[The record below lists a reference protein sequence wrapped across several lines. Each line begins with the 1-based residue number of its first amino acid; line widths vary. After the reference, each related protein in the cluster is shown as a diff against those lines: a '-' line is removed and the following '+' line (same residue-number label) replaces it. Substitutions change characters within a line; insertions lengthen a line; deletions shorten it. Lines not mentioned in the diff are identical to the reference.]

1 MIIAH
6 NQKFIFIPIQKTG
19 STSIRNVLDKKYNCV
34 EASPDNSSLIY
45 NHTSAYR
52 LKLYFEEQKNNQFSK
67 QDNWNWKDYFKFTF
81 VRNPYARLV
90 SQYNYFCKIGSNPQ
104 NVTDLNGDYFTYPDE
119 YYNLC
124 REINKKSFK
133 DFVQNNQNNFDVPYS
148 WFGLNEFD
156 FIGKT
161 ENMQT
166 DFDKVIEKTNK
177 NVANAI
183 PEKISIPHYNK
194 STKKHYSDYYDD
206 ETKKIAEKYYGEDI
220 KRFNYKYITADL

>member
-6 NQKFIFIPIQKTG
+6 HQKFIFIPIQKTG
-19 STSIRNVLDKKYNCV
+19 STSIRGVLEDRYNCV

-45 NHTSAYR
+45 NHTSACR
-52 LKLYFEEQKNNQFSK
+52 LKLYFEEQKQFPFSE
-67 QDNWNWKDYFKFTF
+67 QNLWNWKDYFKFTF

-104 NVTDLNGDYFTYPDE
+104 NVTTSNGNDFTYPDE

-133 DFVQNNQNNFDVPYS
+133 GFVQNNQHNFDVPYS
-148 WFGLNEFD
+148 WFCLNEFD

-161 ENMQT
+161 ENMQK
-166 DFDKVIEKTNK
+166 DFDKVIAHMNK
-177 NVANAI
+177 KYATRFSEDI
-183 PEKISIPHYNK
+183 IIPHYNK
-194 STKKHYSDYYDD
+194 STKKHYSSYYDG
-206 ETKKIAEKYYGEDI
+206 ETKKIAEKFYGEDI
-220 KRFNYKYITADL
+220 ERFKYKFGE

>member
-6 NQKFIFIPIQKTG
+6 KQKFIFIPIQKTG
-19 STSIRNVLDKKYNCV
+19 STSIREVLADKYNCV
-34 EASPDNSSLIY
+34 SASSDNSSLIY
-45 NHTSAYR
+45 NHTSACR
-52 LKLYFEEQKNNQFSK
+52 LKLYFEEKK
-67 QDNWNWKDYFKFTF
+67 QIALSNLNVWNWNEYFKFTF

-104 NVTDLNGDYFTYPDE
+104 KIIGLNGGGEFTYPTE

-124 REINKKSFK
+124 KEINKKSFK
-133 DFVQNNQNNFDVPYS
+133 HFVQNNQNNFDVPYS
-148 WFGLNEFD
+148 WFCLNEFD

-166 DFDKVIEKTNK
+166 DFDKVIEKANK
-177 NVANAI
+177 NLANAFTK
-183 PEKISIPHYNK
+183 KIIIPHYNK

-206 ETKKIAEKYYGEDI
+206 ETKKNVVEK
-220 KRFNYKYITADL
+220 R

>member
-6 NQKFIFIPIQKTG
+6 HQKFIFVPIQKTG
-19 STSIRNVLDKKYNCV
+19 STSIRNILEKKYNCV

-45 NHTSAYR
+45 THTSACR
-52 LKLYFEEQKNNQFSK
+52 LKLYFEQQKDLNNTEHSW
-67 QDNWNWKDYFKFTF
+67 NWNEYFKFTF

-104 NVTDLNGDYFTYPDE
+104 KVIYSNRDDFTYPTD

-124 REINKKSFK
+124 KDISKKSFK
-133 DFVQNNQNNFDVPYS
+133 QFVQNNQNNFDVPYS
-148 WFGLNEFD
+148 WFCLNEFD

-166 DFDKVIEKTNK
+166 DFDKAIEHINK
-177 NVANAI
+177 NCTGVFMKNI
-183 PEKISIPHYNK
+183 IIPHCNK

-206 ETKKIAEKYYGEDI
+206 ETKKIAEKFYGEDI
-220 KRFNYKYITADL
+220 KRFNYTFGE